1 MASAIIIT
9 RTQLLVPNALHCSI
23 PHHFR
28 FPTSQLSTMFALR
41 RISAPAAR
49 QAWSKTVATTQFAS
63 VRALSTNYY
72 SKDHEWLEV
81 RAVLIAACCLQAA
94 AHDDEDPR
102 AFFECHAGCA
112 SECAD

>member
-1 MASAIIIT
+1 M
-9 RTQLLVPNALHCSI
+9 HCSI

-81 RAVLIAACCLQAA
+81 RAVLIAACCLQPA

-102 AFFECHAGCA
+102 AFFERHAGCA